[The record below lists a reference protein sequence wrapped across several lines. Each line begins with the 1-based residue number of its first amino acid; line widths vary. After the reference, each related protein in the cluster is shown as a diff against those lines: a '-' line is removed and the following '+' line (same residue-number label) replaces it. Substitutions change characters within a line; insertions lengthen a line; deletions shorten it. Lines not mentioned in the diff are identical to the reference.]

1 MSAFRA
7 RRAARLA
14 LELAL
19 GLVAT
24 TAVQAEELDWKQE
37 FERICI
43 QVESAGERSGNQL
56 RQLIDDSE
64 RLLEQLAEV
73 DEPRVKIYVQR
84 LQRCRDF
91 FTFMLQAREPE
102 ESGEESAY

>member
-1 MSAFRA
+1 MNPSRA
-7 RRAARLA
+7 IPLA
-14 LELAL
+14 GLVWAL
-19 GLVAT
+19 GLVVIAPT
-24 TAVQAEELDWKQE
+24 FADELDWKQE

-91 FTFMLQAREPE
+91 FTFMLQAREPK